1 MALLN
6 GMSGKQPAPANPN
19 DDLVDGGAED
29 NETMN
34 GEDSPGGDDDSTDG
48 DEPVVLCTVLRNS
61 DGTLSLVIGNE
72 PDEMDGLVAPEGASP
87 AEGGTPALPEGETFE
102 NDSSGFGKLLKGI
115 LDILRGGTNGGGDGG
130 QADFDSGYNSKSQE

>member
-6 GMSGKQPAPANPN
+6 GMSGKQPAPTN
-19 DDLVDGGAED
+19 DDLVGDGGATG

-34 GEDSPGGDDDSTDG
+34 GETPPDGGDDDSTDG
-48 DEPVVLCTVLRNS
+48 DEPVVLFTVLRNS
-61 DGTLSLVIGNE
+61 DGTLSLVTGDE

-87 AEGGTPALPEGETFE
+87 AEGGTPALPEGETFD

-115 LDILRGGTNGGGDGG
+115 LDILRGSSNDGGDGG
-130 QADFDSGYNSKSQE
+130 QADFDSGYNSKPQE

>member
-19 DDLVDGGAED
+19 DDLVDGGVED

-34 GEDSPGGDDDSTDG
+34 GETPPGEESNDG
-48 DEPVVLCTVLRNS
+48 DEPTVLCTVLRNS
-61 DGTLSLVIGNE
+61 DGTLSLVTGNE

-115 LDILRGGTNGGGDGG
+115 LDILRGGTNDSGDGG
-130 QADFDSGYNSKSQE
+130 QADFDSGYNSKTQE